1 MWREKNGHVYLTASA
16 GEDGRLRWV
25 CLCNS
30 RLCCSQVG
38 RKNVIFFRRQ
48 KKKKNPAYI
57 LTHPIKLLGIEESMA
72 LKDFCQ
78 KHLPQFTIVP
88 KFVLSEYEFPG
99 SIIWSLSGDPYLEVI
114 ISHRHSCMI
123 LKE

>member
-1 MWREKNGHVYLTASA
+1 MLYFL
-16 GEDGRLRWV
+16 ED
-25 CLCNS
+25 
-30 RLCCSQVG
+30 
-38 RKNVIFFRRQ
+38 
-48 KKKKNPAYI
+48 KKKKQTKPCIYLNSP
-57 LTHPIKLLGIEESMA
+57 KLLGIEESMA
-72 LKDFCQ
+72 PKDFCQ

-114 ISHRHSCMI
+114 ISHHHSCMI